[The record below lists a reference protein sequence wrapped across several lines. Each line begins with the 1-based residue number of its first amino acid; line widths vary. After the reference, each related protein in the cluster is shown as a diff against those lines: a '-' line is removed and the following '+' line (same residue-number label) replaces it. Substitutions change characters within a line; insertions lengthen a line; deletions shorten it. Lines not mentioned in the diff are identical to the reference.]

1 MKLLLAKKVN
11 VNAANNNG
19 LTALHFAA
27 QAGLD
32 RVGAELATA
41 GATLDVK
48 DKNGRTPVDVA
59 LGVGGRGRAGGPPPV
74 HTSTAELI
82 KQLIAATG

>member
-1 MKLLLAKKVN
+1 
-11 VNAANNNG
+11 VNASTTNG
-19 LTALHFAA
+19 LTALHYAA

-32 RVGAELATA
+32 TVVAELAKA
-41 GATLDVK
+41 GANLEAK

-74 HTSTAELI
+74 HTSTAELL
-82 KQLIAATG
+82 KKLIAAR